1 MRRRMASFQDMRCEW
16 LVKKGDIALLDQV
29 AEDAILDQDQCQIQV
44 CHEME
49 RYPLEI
55 FQQV

>member
-1 MRRRMASFQDMRCEW
+1 MAAFQDMRCEW

-29 AEDAILDQDQCQIQV
+29 AEDTILDQDQCQIQV